1 VALFLEKMME
11 KFCENHPLIAAL
23 LFAPMLYALLW
34 LSMALF

>member
-23 LFAPMLYALLW
+23 LFAALLFA
-34 LSMALF
+34 LLCVSMALF